1 MKERVTQLESWQRF
15 HAGIAAPVVL
25 PKPAP
30 PPPARRRVDGGRRA
44 ELATGIEVGEAELGV
59 ADTQTLYRLTCEC
72 GRHWFELQQHRLV
85 QCPACAKVCLV
96 KS

>member
-1 MKERVTQLESWQRF
+1 MKERISQLESWQRF

-25 PKPAP
+25 PKPAAP
-30 PPPARRRVDGGRRA
+30 TLVRRRPEGGRRA
-44 ELATGIEVGEAELGV
+44 DTPPGIEVGEAELGL
-59 ADTQTLYRLTCEC
+59 AETQTLYRLTCEC

-96 KS
+96 KT